1 MIKLEQLH
9 PQFIVDEKGEKKSV
23 ILSISDFQEL
33 IDDLE
38 DLTLINERKE
48 ESITSHKDFINE
60 LKDNG
65 IL

>member
-1 MIKLEQLH
+1 MIKIEQLH

-48 ESITSHKDFINE
+48 ESTTSHKDFIKE
-60 LKDNG
+60 LTDNG